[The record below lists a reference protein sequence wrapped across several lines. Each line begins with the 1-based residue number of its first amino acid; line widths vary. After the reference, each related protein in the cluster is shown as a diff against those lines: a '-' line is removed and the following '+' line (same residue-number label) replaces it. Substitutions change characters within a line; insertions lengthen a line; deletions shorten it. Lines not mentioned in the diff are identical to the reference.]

1 MGFLVLDE
9 FFDVWTQHKYS
20 MPGDYAAYFNQTD
33 PVTKNKWYQT
43 DLSDIVKRDRNHPS
57 VVFYSIG
64 NEIRDNI
71 STRVPITKDMVSIC
85 HANDPTRPVT
95 QALFQ
100 PSDAGD
106 YANGGGT
113 LNILDVFGV
122 NYRSTE
128 LLEAIT
134 QFSPHHA
141 GVSTEMG
148 MNPGEWASFYMKN
161 PQIVGEYLWTGADY
175 LGESPARWPVIGG
188 GKDVLGSGLTDR
200 LGAIKDMGYQYQA
213 IWSANP
219 VVRPKTSTGPAAK
232 VLLTVDHPTITTDL
246 NDVAYVKAS
255 IVDATGTLVATASNP
270 VTFTLTGAAGVIKA
284 YDSGIILMNP
294 IMGLAATHG
303 TACAMQSFK

>member
-1 MGFLVLDE
+1 
-9 FFDVWTQHKYS
+9 
-20 MPGDYAAYFNQTD
+20 
-33 PVTKNKWYQT
+33 
-43 DLSDIVKRDRNHPS
+43 
-57 VVFYSIG
+57 
-64 NEIRDNI
+64 
-71 STRVPITKDMVSIC
+71 
-85 HANDPTRPVT
+85 
-95 QALFQ
+95 
-100 PSDAGD
+100 
-106 YANGGGT
+106 
-113 LNILDVFGV
+113 
-122 NYRSTE
+122 
-128 LLEAIT
+128 
-134 QFSPHHA
+134 
-141 GVSTEMG
+141 
-148 MNPGEWASFYMKN
+148 
-161 PQIVGEYLWTGADY
+161 
-175 LGESPARWPVIGG
+175 
-188 GKDVLGSGLTDR
+188 LTDR